1 MERHGDAVP
10 LPASEAAVRTTL
22 VSISLAAALFA
33 PAFSAAQ
40 GTSDV
45 VVVTGEGV
53 VKAAP
58 DQAWMTLVA
67 ESRAKNS
74 RDAQSQTAQAMTTIQ
89 QKLAGAGIGK
99 DAVRTIAAELNID
112 AEWTNGRQVPR
123 GYVARNVIEVRID
136 DVMKVGDV
144 MDLAVTS
151 GATAVQGVRFDIKQR
166 DALEREAL
174 KRATADARARADA
187 AAAGAGRAVDKV
199 LRIEEPGA
207 RPIPPPQPMMM
218 MRAAVAEQAQTPVVA
233 GEIEIRANI
242 TLTAS
247 LK

>member
-1 MERHGDAVP
+1 M
-10 LPASEAAVRTTL
+10 RTTL

-233 GEIEIRANI
+233 GEIEIRANV

>member
-1 MERHGDAVP
+1 
-10 LPASEAAVRTTL
+10 VRTTL

>member
-1 MERHGDAVP
+1 VRPIFAV
-10 LPASEAAVRTTL
+10 LL
-22 VSISLAAALFA
+22 LAASLFA
-33 PAFSAAQ
+33 PAFAAAQ
-40 GTSDV
+40 STAEV
-45 VVVTGEGV
+45 VVVTGEGI

-58 DQAWMTLVA
+58 DQAFVTLVA
-67 ESRAKNS
+67 ESRARNS
-74 RDAQSQTAQAMTTIQ
+74 RDAQSQTAQAMTAIQ

-123 GYVARNVIEVRID
+123 GFVARNVIEVRID
-136 DVMKVGDV
+136 DLMKVGDV
-144 MDLAVTS
+144 MDLAVGS

-199 LRIEEPGA
+199 VRIEEPGA

-218 MRAAVAEQAQTPVVA
+218 MRAAGAAEQASQTPVVA
-233 GEIEIRANI
+233 GEIEIRANV